1 MLGNG
6 IFSIFGA
13 GLNAAMSSGAANE
26 QWGNQLKLMEI
37 QNRYNEQMAK
47 NNQQRNKDL
56 WDYTNYENQKQHMKN
71 AGLNPALMYG
81 MGGGGGVSA
90 NGAQGQGVTQPTDR
104 SVEMGLKQQGL
115 GLQLANI
122 ASQVELNKSQAE
134 KNKAEADKIA
144 GADTKVAEKEAEM
157 LESQSEFNKRITKL
171 QDSIEKLTK
180 AQEQKTAAEYFY
192 VQAQEKKVWEE
203 VREQVVKADV
213 AENTKKA
220 MIRKAALENFNLMQ
234 TGIESIT
241 RQKLNSE
248 QINYL
253 KGQIAIG
260 WANVAIGE
268 KSVANESDRIA
279 NELMIGMRDLD
290 RKDRELIKDW
300 IYEGVHAGKEI
311 SGEVLNWLMK
321 GAPKTIAEVTGRIE
335 EMFDSEGNQ
344 TGSKT
349 IQQTVKKTAE

>member
-1 MLGNG
+1 M
-6 IFSIFGA
+6 
-13 GLNAAMSSGAANE
+13 
-26 QWGNQLKLMEI
+26 
-37 QNRYNEQMAK
+37 
-47 NNQQRNKDL
+47 
-56 WDYTNYENQKQHMKN
+56 
-71 AGLNPALMYG
+71 
-81 MGGGGGVSA
+81 
-90 NGAQGQGVTQPTDR
+90 
-104 SVEMGLKQQGL
+104 
-115 GLQLANI
+115 
-122 ASQVELNKSQAE
+122 
-134 KNKAEADKIA
+134 
-144 GADTKVAEKEAEM
+144 AEKEAEM

-171 QDSIEKLTK
+171 QDSIEKLTN

-192 VQAQEKKVWEE
+192 IQAQEKKVWEE

-220 MIRKAALENFNLMQ
+220 MIRKATLENFNLMQ
-234 TGIESIT
+234 SGIESIT

-300 IYEGVHAGKEI
+300 IYEGIHAGKEI
-311 SGEVLNWLMK
+311 SGEILNWLMR
-321 GAPKTIAEVTGRIE
+321 GAPKTIAEITGRIE

-349 IQQTVKKTAE
+349 IEQTVKKTAE

>member
-1 MLGNG
+1 MNE
-6 IFSIFGA
+6 SQ
-13 GLNAAMSSGAANE
+13 AN
-26 QWGNQLKLMEI
+26 
-37 QNRYNEQMAK
+37 K
-47 NNQQRNKDL
+47 NN
-56 WDYTNYENQKQHMKN
+56 
-71 AGLNPALMYG
+71 
-81 MGGGGGVSA
+81 
-90 NGAQGQGVTQPTDR
+90 
-104 SVEMGLKQQGL
+104 
-115 GLQLANI
+115 
-122 ASQVELNKSQAE
+122 
-134 KNKAEADKIA
+134 AEAEKIA

-192 VQAQEKKVWEE
+192 IQAQEKKVWEE

-213 AENTKKA
+213 AESTKKT
-220 MIRKAALENFNLMQ
+220 MIRKTALENFNLMQ

-279 NELMIGMRDLD
+279 NEMMIGMRDLD

-300 IYEGVHAGKEI
+300 IYEGIHAGKEI
-311 SGEVLNWLMK
+311 SGEILNWLMK

-335 EMFDSEGNQ
+335 EMFDSEGKQ
-344 TGSKT
+344 IGSKT